1 MIHYAPH
8 FTSSGHF
15 GSKYC
20 EPAAY
25 RFPPNSSLNLVLLS
39 DAG

>member
-1 MIHYAPH
+1 MIYDAPH
-8 FTSSGHF
+8 LSSSCHF

-20 EPAAY
+20 ELAAY